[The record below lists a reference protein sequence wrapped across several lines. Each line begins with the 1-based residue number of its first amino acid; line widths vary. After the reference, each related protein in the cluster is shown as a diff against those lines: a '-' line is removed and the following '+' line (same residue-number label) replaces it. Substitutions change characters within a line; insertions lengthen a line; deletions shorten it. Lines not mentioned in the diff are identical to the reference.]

1 MDRLFTPDDIRK
13 YFYTSFILAIF
24 CLLAVLYLVGTSGL
38 GNVLMEGSS
47 HGSGTSD
54 FDLQGTGQDA
64 RIAAY
69 KGVGVEERFKFV
81 QTQGTEYTDSTSVL
95 DVDVSIDQAGGT
107 RKTMY
112 VYKQKNS
119 AAGEVIRINNIV
131 GSFVAESHGML
142 TVSEDGALSYDL
154 DYQFNGENLSYDAWA
169 IIMDATTGRPATNLR
184 VQRVGNWSIWN
195 HLNVTTPIVTP
206 ENWLGSC
213 EDANKDILNDPTI
226 PDSIFIMPQNDS
238 TYNYYAK
245 GKKIYR
251 LLNTTRQTV

>member
-24 CLLAVLYLVGTSGL
+24 CLLAVIYLVGTSGL

-69 KGVGVEERFKFV
+69 KSVGVEERYKFV
-81 QTQGTEYTDSTSVL
+81 QTRGTEYTDSTSNL

-119 AAGEVIRINNIV
+119 AAGEVIRINNII

-154 DYQFNGENLSYDAWA
+154 DYQFNGENLSYDAQA

-195 HLNVTTPIVTP
+195 HLNVTTPIATP
-206 ENWLGSC
+206 ENWLGAC
-213 EDANKDILNDPTI
+213 EDMNNDIINDSSI
-226 PDSIFIMPQNDS
+226 PDSIFVMPKNDS
-238 TYNYYAK
+238 AYNYYAV
-245 GKKIYR
+245 GKKVHR
-251 LLNTTRQTV
+251 LLNTTR

>member
-1 MDRLFTPDDIRK
+1 LDRLFTPDDIRK

-24 CLLAVLYLVGTSGL
+24 CLLAALYLVGTSGL
-38 GNVLMEGSS
+38 GNVLMEGAS

-69 KGVGVEERFKFV
+69 KSVGVEERYKFV
-81 QTQGTEYTDSTSVL
+81 QTRGTEYTDSTSVL

-112 VYKQKNS
+112 VYKQKNG
-119 AAGEVIRINNIV
+119 AAGEVIRINNII

-154 DYQFNGENLSYDAWA
+154 DYQFNGENLSYDAQA
-169 IIMDATTGRPATNLR
+169 IIMDATTGRQATNLR
-184 VQRVGNWSIWN
+184 VQRVGNWSVWS
-195 HLNVTTPIVTP
+195 HLNVTTPIIAP
-206 ENWLGSC
+206 ENWLGAC
-213 EDANKDILNDPTI
+213 EDMNNDIINDPSI
-226 PDSIFIMPQNDS
+226 PDSIFIMPKNDS
-238 TYNYYAK
+238 TYNYYAV
-245 GKKIYR
+245 GKKVYR
-251 LLNTTRQTV
+251 LLNTTR